1 MERLQK
7 VMAQYGIAS
16 RRKAEELIKAGRVK
30 VNGQTIT
37 ELGTKVN
44 GNDIIEVDGVQYSN
58 MEEKVTY
65 VFYKPRN
72 VIATVLDEKGRTCI
86 ADFFRDVPQRLYP
99 VGRLDYDSSG
109 LIFVSND
116 GEFTQMMIHPKYH
129 IGKVYEVTIDG
140 LLSNDD
146 LDQLRKGIELED
158 GKTAPCK
165 VSVDVVKPD
174 KPLMK
179 LKITLYEG
187 KNRQIRRMI
196 AHFGLNVT
204 RLCRVEFGHVML
216 KPLKPGEYRRL
227 RKDERKMLV
236 NQALSRNE

>member
-16 RRKAEELIKAGRVK
+16 RRKAEELILAGRVK
-30 VNGQTIT
+30 VNGQTII
-37 ELGTKVN
+37 ELGTKVS
-44 GNDIIEVDGVQYSN
+44 GNDLIEVDGVQYTAKQ
-58 MEEKVTY
+58 EKVTY

-72 VIATVLDEKGRTCI
+72 VVATVHDDKGRICI
-86 ADFFRDVPQRLYP
+86 ADYFKDIPQRVYP

-109 LIFVSND
+109 LLFVSND

-165 VSVDVVKPD
+165 VVVDVLKPD

-204 RLCRVEFGHVML
+204 RLCRVEFGHIGL
-216 KPLKPGEYRRL
+216 KPLRPGEYRRL
-227 RKDERKMLV
+227 KKDERKMLV

>member
-7 VMAQYGIAS
+7 VMAQFGIAS
-16 RRKAEELIKAGRVK
+16 RRKAEEMIQQGRVK

-37 ELGTKVN
+37 EMGYKVS
-44 GNDIIEVDGVQYSN
+44 GNDTIEVDGVTYTN
-58 MEEKVTY
+58 KEEKVTY

-72 VIATVLDEKGRTCI
+72 VVATVKDEKGRPCV
-86 ADFFRDVPQRLYP
+86 ADYFRDVPQRLYP

-109 LIFVSND
+109 LLFMSND

-140 LLSNDD
+140 LLSEDD
-146 LDQLRKGIELED
+146 LTKLRKGIELED

-165 VSVDVVKPD
+165 VSVDVIKPD

-187 KNRQIRRMI
+187 KNREIRRMI
-196 AHFGLNVT
+196 AYFGLNVT
-204 RLCRVEFGHVML
+204 RLCRVEFGHVPL
-216 KPLKPGEYRRL
+216 KPLRPGEYRRL
-227 RKDERKMLV
+227 RKEEKKMLV